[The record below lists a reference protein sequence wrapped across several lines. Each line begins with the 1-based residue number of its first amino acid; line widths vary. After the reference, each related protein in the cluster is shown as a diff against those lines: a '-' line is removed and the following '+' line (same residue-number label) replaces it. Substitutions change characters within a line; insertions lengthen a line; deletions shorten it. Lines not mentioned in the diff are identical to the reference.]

1 MMKHLTLRIVLS
13 ALALFILWS
22 CSDEDSSTSVKNM
35 KFDFSNAKGVFLAPG
50 SNTKS
55 TENTSNKIFK
65 ITEDG
70 YVLEVQI
77 EDENGKD
84 VTSKQVPIDIRV
96 MSLDYIDILFESGE
110 YLVRL
115 SDGAAF
121 SFDGA
126 TPKNRKP
133 YPDYDGEEFS
143 SNGSEIIYITE
154 NDELIALDVVNPNSL
169 SYKLLSASGDKVDS
183 FCADSDGNVIY
194 SSNDG
199 GNNRVLR
206 YRNASTGFELLPGAY
221 ENITTHFWTDP
232 NDEDICFYNSA
243 NNYIQQI
250 TTNPFHVDNFGNNE
264 PLGGMYI
271 HNLLKIQNKNHVIA
285 ISSSEYIYDL
295 YNNNRDVRSILITTF
310 GLRSLKFGAASDN
323 YYYVF
328 GLNDAGKANLL
339 KIDPIDDSYEVLI
352 NGSYDI
358 SKLDVSPND
367 EIIFNAL
374 SMADGK
380 NVIGE
385 IDPSGN
391 INIIDETINSQVTV
405 LERIN

>member
-1 MMKHLTLRIVLS
+1 MMKHLTLRNVLS
-13 ALALFILWS
+13 AFALFILWS
-22 CSDEDSSTSVKNM
+22 CSDENSATQVENM

-96 MSLDYIDILFESGE
+96 MSENYIDILFESGE

-126 TPKNRKP
+126 TPKVRKP
-133 YPDYDGEEFS
+133 FPEYNGEEFS
-143 SNGSEIIYITE
+143 SNGNEIIYITE

-169 SYKLLSASGDKVDS
+169 SFKLLSASGDKVDS

-194 SSNDG
+194 SSYDDG
-199 GNNRVLR
+199 DNRVLR
-206 YRNASTGFELLPGAY
+206 YRNASNGFELLPGTY
-221 ENITTHFWTDP
+221 QNIHTHFWTDP
-232 NDEDICFYNSA
+232 DDNNIFFFNSD
-243 NNYIQQI
+243 NNYIQKI
-250 TTNPFHVDNFGNNE
+250 NTTPFTVNNFGNKE
-264 PLGGMYI
+264 PLGGMYT
-271 HNLLKIQNKNHVIA
+271 HNLLKIKNKNRVIA
-285 ISSSEYIYDL
+285 ISSDEYIYDL
-295 YNNNRDVRSILITTF
+295 YNNNQDVRSILITAF
-310 GLRSLKFGAASDN
+310 GLKSLKFGAASDN
-323 YYYVF
+323 YYYVI
-328 GLNDAGKANLL
+328 GLNDTGKANLL
-339 KIDPIDDSYEVLI
+339 KIDPTDDSYEVLI